1 MLKMNKI
8 YPVKYF
14 VIFTLISL
22 FLGSCV
28 PYKKLIYLQDN
39 PQQPKEIFYNLRTEK
54 TIQPGDKLY
63 ISVYSIDEKTA
74 NLFSTRIYSGREESV
89 SLFSYSVDEEGF
101 INFPFLGL
109 VQLKGDNLIEAQKK
123 IEQAL
128 EQYVPSVTIT
138 VRFVGNNI
146 FMLGEVA
153 RPGGYPFYDE
163 KINILEAMAYAGG
176 INTFG
181 DKSNITLIREK
192 NDSIHYYSVDL
203 TSRGITQSEFY
214 YLLPNDI
221 IIVGATRANYR
232 SYRDLGLISAILS
245 SITTSIALLSFIRT
259 TK

>member
-1 MLKMNKI
+1 MLKMKNI
-8 YPVKYF
+8 STIKYCI
-14 VIFTLISL
+14 IFISFSL
-22 FLGSCV
+22 FFGSCV
-28 PYKKLIYLQDN
+28 PYKKLVYLRDN
-39 PQQPKEIFYNLRTEK
+39 PEQPKDIYYNLRTEK

-63 ISVYSIDEKTA
+63 VSVYSVDEKTA
-74 NLFSTRIYSGREESV
+74 SLFSNRIYSGREESV
-89 SLFSYSVDEEGF
+89 SLFSYSVDEDGN

-109 VQLKGDNLIEAQKK
+109 IQLKGANLIEAQKK
-123 IEQAL
+123 IEDAL

-163 KINILEAMAYAGG
+163 KVNILEAMAYAGG

-192 NDSIHYYSVDL
+192 NDSIYYYDVDL
-203 TSRGITQSEFY
+203 TSREITQSEFY

-221 IIVGATRANYR
+221 IIVGATKANYR